1 MIKWG
6 WVRVREGKIRIA
18 LDEMLEEMNLTRYA
32 LSKQTGIQY
41 QTIDKYYKN
50 KVYKYDSELL
60 YKICSVLNCEVG
72 DILRITYCDLNKK
85 APGCMNH
92 TT

>member
-6 WVRVREGKIRIA
+6 WVRVMEGKIRIA

-60 YKICSVLNCEVG
+60 YKICSALNCEVG
-72 DILRITYCDLNKK
+72 DIVKIDHPDNQK
-85 APGCMNH
+85 
-92 TT
+92 